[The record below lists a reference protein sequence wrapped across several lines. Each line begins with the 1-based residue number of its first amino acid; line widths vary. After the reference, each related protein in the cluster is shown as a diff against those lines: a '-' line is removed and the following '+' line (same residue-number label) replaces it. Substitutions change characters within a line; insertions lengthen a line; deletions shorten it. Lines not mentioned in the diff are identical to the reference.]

1 MTRQVWPPQ
10 IVDEYGQFVVKPESQ
25 HNPGMDAVEERE
37 YKIDFGQIYL
47 SKPTMTEADGETC
60 VLFPKEA
67 RLRNLTRAPRPP
79 CACRLFMGRAG
90 VHACTAQSKPWLL
103 PRCLPSRLHLPPF
116 CGEYVTGSCHAT
128 CTARKVELPVPE
140 MLQGTR
146 LAAAW
151 FELIP

>member
-1 MTRQVWPPQ
+1 MNAPSLAAPQ

-67 RLRNLTRAPRPP
+67 RLRNLTCAPARHTAPAWVCVAEAPRWWPP
-79 CACRLFMGRAG
+79 
-90 VHACTAQSKPWLL
+90 
-103 PRCLPSRLHLPPF
+103 
-116 CGEYVTGSCHAT
+116 
-128 CTARKVELPVPE
+128 
-140 MLQGTR
+140 
-146 LAAAW
+146 
-151 FELIP
+151 